1 MTAKRAAREAGTP
14 ARGCFA
20 VALIA
25 CALGA
30 AAPVCAGERGPLP
43 AFQLLTLEGAAVESA
58 KIGPAGQWLLI
69 YTTPT
74 SAASARLLAA
84 MKQWES
90 PGLNARTVV
99 VVGTAVDQAAAFV
112 QRHVADYPSVRW
124 LADPDGAAWKALR
137 LTGTP
142 FILGIKD
149 SQIVWS
155 LAGVLNDP
163 AVLESVIR
171 SWVEPKGL

>member
-1 MTAKRAAREAGTP
+1 M
-14 ARGCFA
+14 
-20 VALIA
+20 
-25 CALGA
+25 
-30 AAPVCAGERGPLP
+30 
-43 AFQLLTLEGAAVESA
+43 
-58 KIGPAGQWLLI
+58 
-69 YTTPT
+69 
-74 SAASARLLAA
+74 
-84 MKQWES
+84 
-90 PGLNARTVV
+90 
-99 VVGTAVDQAAAFV
+99 
-112 QRHVADYPSVRW
+112 ADYPSVRW